1 MNYKVNQQKCVG
13 CQVCL
18 QTCPG
23 STKMNNNGKAEVVS
37 NEKIEKCGGE
47 DICPSGA
54 IEKIDDEENNKEVKI
69 ENGSSV
75 VFNSSQTR
83 GLGRGQNYGR
93 GRGQGS
99 GQGRGAGR
107 GRGFGG
113 GPRDGRGMGRGGGRG
128 N

>member
-1 MNYKVNQQKCVG
+1 MSYKVNQQKCVG
-13 CQVCL
+13 CQICL
-18 QTCPG
+18 QICPG
-23 STKMNNNGKAEVVS
+23 ATKINNEGKAEVVS

-54 IEKIDDEENNKEVKI
+54 IEKVDNDENEEVKI
-69 ENGSSV
+69 EDDSPS

-83 GLGRGQNYGR
+83 GMGRGQDNRR

-99 GQGRGAGR
+99 GR

-113 GPRDGRGMGRGGGRG
+113 GPRDGRGMGRGQGRG
-128 N
+128 